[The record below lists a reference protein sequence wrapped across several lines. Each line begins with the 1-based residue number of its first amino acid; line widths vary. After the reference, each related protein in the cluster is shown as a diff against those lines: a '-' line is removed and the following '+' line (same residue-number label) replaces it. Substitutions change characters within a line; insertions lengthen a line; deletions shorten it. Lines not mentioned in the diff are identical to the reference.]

1 MSNRSLEDN
10 DFLKDPSVLNL
21 DRVVFIGRTFSEY
34 MAMFNLHPFQLKGLR
49 ILDCPSG
56 ASSFVAEAL
65 SSQYHI
71 KEIIGCDL
79 LYKEDNVDELKNL
92 GKKDLDY
99 MIKQLSR
106 VPDFYEWNIYSSIK
120 DLYEAR
126 SNAFKR
132 FISDYEL
139 DRFTTRKDEI
149 IKNRYIHATLPNL
162 PFENRTFD
170 LVLSSNLL
178 FYYHNMFDYDF
189 HLNSIL
195 ELLRVTRKEVRI
207 FPCQKPDATFPDYF
221 DKLLD
226 NINTRMNKNISFK
239 IEKVSH
245 EFRRG
250 VNKMLKIN
258 KPHKLKV

>member
-1 MSNRSLEDN
+1 MSNRPLENNNYLN
-10 DFLKDPSVLNL
+10 DPRSLNL
-21 DRVVFIGRTFSEY
+21 NRVVFIGRTFSEY
-34 MAMFNLHPFQLKGLR
+34 MAMFNLYPFQLKGLR

-56 ASSFVAEAL
+56 TSSFVAETL
-65 SSQYHI
+65 SSQYQI
-71 KEIIGCDL
+71 KEAIGCDL
-79 LYKEDNVDELKNL
+79 LYKEDDVDVLKNR
-92 GKKDLDY
+92 GKEDLDY
-99 MIKQLSR
+99 MIKQLSK
-106 VPDFYEWNIYSSIK
+106 VPDLYEWNIYSSIR

-126 SNAFKR
+126 NNAFKI

-139 DRFTTRKDEI
+139 DRMMARKGEI
-149 IKNRYIHATLPNL
+149 AKNRYVPAILPNL

-178 FYYHNMFDYDF
+178 FYYHNMFDYNF

-195 ELLRVTRKEVRI
+195 ELLRVTSKEVRI

-226 NINTRMNKNISFK
+226 NINIRMHNNISFQ
-239 IEKVSH
+239 IEQVSH

-258 KPHKLKV
+258 KEE

>member
-1 MSNRSLEDN
+1 MSNRPVEDN
-10 DFLKDPSVLNL
+10 DFLNDPSVLNL

-49 ILDCPSG
+49 VLDCPSG
-56 ASSFVAEAL
+56 TSSFVAEAS
-65 SSQYHI
+65 SSQYQL
-71 KEIIGCDL
+71 KEVIGCDL
-79 LYKEDNVDELKNL
+79 LYEEDDVDILRNRGKE
-92 GKKDLDY
+92 DLDY
-99 MIKQLSR
+99 MIKQLAQ
-106 VPDFYEWNIYSSIK
+106 VPDLYDWKIYSSIS

-126 SNAFKR
+126 NNAFKR
-132 FISDYEL
+132 FIADYEL
-139 DRFTTRKDEI
+139 DRLMAIKGEI
-149 IKNRYIHATLPNL
+149 AKNRYIHAILPKL
-162 PFENRTFD
+162 PFGSRTFD

-178 FYYHNMFDYDF
+178 FYYHNMFDYHF

-195 ELLRVTRKEVRI
+195 ELLRVTSKEVRI

-226 NINTRMNKNISFK
+226 NISRRTNDSLSFQ
-239 IEKVSH
+239 IEKVGH

-258 KPHKLKV
+258 KKE